1 MMPAETKLSI
11 IVPAYNEADRI
22 GSFLEN
28 LLNFSNINLK
38 DYEIIIVNDGST
50 DDTEDVI
57 KKLIKSRKYA
67 RLIGYS
73 RNKGKGEAVKFGIFN
88 SNGEKIIFIDAD
100 GSINPNLMTDML
112 KKLDEHEVVVGDRSL
127 EESKVKT
134 KVHRWFLGKVF
145 NFMVILL
152 FQTNIKDNLCGF
164 KGFKRD
170 VAKELFYDL
179 TEKRW
184 LFDVEIFY
192 KIKRHK
198 IRLCCMPI
206 RWEYVGKSKVTF
218 FDPFKMLLR
227 LFVLRIKLLRN
238 RFKSSYI
245 HLFRNLFKRIDL

>member
-1 MMPAETKLSI
+1 MPTKIKLSI

-28 LLNFSNINLK
+28 LLNFSKINLK
-38 DYEIIIVNDGST
+38 DYEIIFVNDGST
-50 DDTEDVI
+50 DDTENVI
-57 KKLIKSRKYA
+57 NNFIKSREDA
-67 RLIGYS
+67 RLVGYCT
-73 RNKGKGEAVKFGIFN
+73 NKGKGEAVKFGVFN
-88 SNGEKIIFIDAD
+88 SKGEKIIFIDAD
-100 GSINPNLMTDML
+100 GSVNPELMPVML
-112 KKLDEHEVVVGDRSL
+112 EKLDEHDVVVGDRSL

-134 KVHRWFLGKVF
+134 RVHRWFLGKVF

-152 FQTNIKDNLCGF
+152 FQTNNKDNLCGF

-170 VAKELFYDL
+170 VAKKLFYDL

-206 RWEYVGKSKVTF
+206 RWEYVGNSKVTF
-218 FDPFKMLLR
+218 FDPLKMLLR
-227 LFVLRIKLLRN
+227 LFVLRIKLLK
-238 RFKSSYI
+238 KSLKS
-245 HLFRNLFKRIDL
+245 